1 MQQLSRHGDRPWPLL
16 DRARGRSALLAAAAL
31 LLLMLTTAA
40 IAGPGHDHG
49 DEAAPAAAGPA
60 LPRFVATSDLFE
72 VVGVVDGKKLTLYL
86 DHAATN
92 EPVKD
97 AKLELE
103 LGGAKVQV
111 QPHAEGEFEATLAQ
125 ELNPGVI
132 PVTATV
138 STPKET
144 DLLAGELDLHEEQH
158 GEAIKPA
165 SPWKKYAMWS
175 AGGIAGLAILA
186 WIAILVRRAGTKR
199 AAVVSSGG
207 AA

>member
-1 MQQLSRHGDRPWPLL
+1 MQHLSRHGDRPWPPL
-16 DRARGRSALLAAAAL
+16 DRARGRSALLAAVA

-125 ELNPGVI
+125 ELKPGVI

-144 DLLAGELDLHEEQH
+144 DLLAGELDLHEDKH
-158 GEAIKPA
+158 GAAAAPARAWKTYAI
-165 SPWKKYAMWS
+165 WG

-186 WIAILVRRAGTKR
+186 WLARLVRRANDKR
-199 AAVVSSGG
+199 AVVVSAGG